1 MSSGRVGDRIAIPA
15 AGTARRRRRDPT
27 TGPESPVYLE
37 GSRWSLS
44 PAYQPSRRR
53 RHDEEGYSRRR
64 GRSRSNSPR
73 RRRRRRPRSCRSR
86 SRTRS
91 YECEDSRCCHTRP
104 SPRSDD
110 REDDDDEQDGSWYH
124 PPADNEFTVRIDGI
138 GADDGIFRC
147 DGCFAMLSSPIYEC
161 ANGDVICERCSY
173 DDGGARVCRKCG
185 TMELARSR
193 AIGHLLR
200 CIRFACKNRRYGC
213 PSFLPRQDMDEHE
226 LSCDHEPCF
235 CPIRRCG
242 FAGAA
247 DSLARHLTARH
258 GWGRLRVAY
267 GEAAVV
273 PVQSPTI
280 LRADDGRIFHLSC
293 TRERGGGGG
302 TAMSM
307 VCIRPDHVAGAEEE
321 FTYEVR
327 TACQRLQM
335 QAAVEGTS
343 LRYGMKDAVQA
354 RVTVPDDMLL
364 RQGDAVQVFVRKATS
379 AAGAANNN

>member
-44 PAYQPSRRR
+44 PAYQPSSRRR
-53 RHDEEGYSRRR
+53 RDEEGCTYSRRR
-64 GRSRSNSPR
+64 GRTGSRCNSPP
-73 RRRRRRPRSCRSR
+73 RRRRRPRSCRSR

-104 SPRSDD
+104 SPHSDD
-110 REDDDDEQDGSWYH
+110 REDDDDEQEGSWYH
-124 PPADNEFTVRIDGI
+124 PPADNDATD
-138 GADDGIFRC
+138 
-147 DGCFAMLSSPIYEC
+147 EC

-213 PSFLPRQDMDEHE
+213 RSFLPRLDMDEDE

-293 TRERGGGGG
+293 MRERGGG